1 MPPNEDMMGKS
12 SKTKKQSDHKKIS
25 GSKETDSKVNQ
36 QADTAAKSAEAPGNR
51 WTFLT
56 NHAHVLI
63 LLHREPEI
71 VLRQVAVQV
80 GITERAVQR
89 IIQDLEEEGF
99 IHREK
104 VGRQNRYEVLTDQPL
119 RHSIEKHKKIG
130 ELLELV
136 SE

>member
-1 MPPNEDMMGKS
+1 MGKS